1 MSNLYVEH
9 KHKVTYIIIDL
20 GVGSD
25 YDDVEGMLRIAK
37 FKNVIQSYTID
48 KCNNG
53 FTLLITVVRNDRDA
67 SVIVMAS
74 NSEVLNL
81 VERIKNQDTTIQYPG
96 G

>member
-67 SVIVMAS
+67 SVMVS
-74 NSEVLNL
+74 NGEFMDL

-96 G
+96 W